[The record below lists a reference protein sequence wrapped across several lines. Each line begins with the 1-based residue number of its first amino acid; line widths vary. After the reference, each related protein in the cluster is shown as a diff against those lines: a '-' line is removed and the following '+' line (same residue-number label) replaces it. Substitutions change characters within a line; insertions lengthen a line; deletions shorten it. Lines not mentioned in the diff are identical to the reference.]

1 MTIENPTMAGYEFL
15 TDMYASDYF
24 PDALVA
30 KGEAILRELCERV
43 EAERPADL
51 PAIYALTHEATV
63 RFNDLQEDFWEADS
77 EIEPRSVSRS
87 PFIASVQENISI
99 TTLSVTSPIPRT
111 NSCVGSTTGVRTL
124 A

>member
-15 TDMYASDYF
+15 ADMYASDYF

-30 KGEAILRELCERV
+30 KGEAILRELCERI
-43 EAERPADL
+43 ETERPSDL

-77 EIEPRSVSRS
+77 EIETAARDCIAGDFGAIADAYGFTDADLEELVAPRDW
-87 PFIASVQENISI
+87 
-99 TTLSVTSPIPRT
+99 
-111 NSCVGSTTGVRTL
+111 
-124 A
+124 